1 MIKRLFLTIK
11 KHAVKLAIS
20 LVLGALIG
28 SVATYLVEE
37 QKVTFWKER
46 FIEAD
51 ELNKTLEQEYNST
64 KQKNKELAK
73 KNKELKRDLSI
84 TILSNVRSNFYNLKA
99 IKSEDYNKQMYY
111 NNEEYK
117 SNLIPIAM
125 GRKWNINIMDAR
137 NNENLNHIID
147 SVYKS
152 KTEK

>member
-1 MIKRLFLTIK
+1 MIKRLLLTIK

-28 SVATYLVEE
+28 SVATYLIEE

-46 FIEAD
+46 FIEAN
-51 ELNKTLEQEYNST
+51 ELNKSMEQEYNSI

-73 KNKELKRDLSI
+73 KNKELKKDLSI

-99 IKSEDYNKQMYY
+99 IKSENYNKQMYY

-125 GRKWNINIMDAR
+125 SRKWDINIMDAR
-137 NNENLNHIID
+137 NNANLNHIID
-147 SVYKS
+147 SVYQS